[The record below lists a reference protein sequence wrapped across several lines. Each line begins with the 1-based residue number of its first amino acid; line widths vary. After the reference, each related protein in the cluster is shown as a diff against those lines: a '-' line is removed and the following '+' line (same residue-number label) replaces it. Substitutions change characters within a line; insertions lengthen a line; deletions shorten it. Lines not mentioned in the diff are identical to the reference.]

1 MDRKLSQTISDV
13 GIGVSTWVADTAAH
27 PVSQIALIVFC
38 ILWWVFGLP
47 TNVLVAM
54 LSILAITLT
63 QMVLNRQKL
72 RDDDDRYRDIAMH
85 AKIDE
90 LLRTEEHA
98 SKELA
103 GIEELEAE
111 ELVALKRRLA
121 RPRLPNADRSGKPKA
136 VPKR

>member
-1 MDRKLSQTISDV
+1 MDRKFSQTISDV
-13 GIGVSTWVADTAAH
+13 GLGVSTWVADAAAH
-27 PVSQIALIVFC
+27 PVSQIAIVLFC
-38 ILWWVFGLP
+38 ILWWVSGLP
-47 TNVLVAM
+47 TSVLVAM

-98 SKELA
+98 NKELA

-121 RPRLPNADRSGKPKA
+121 RPKRPSAERSKNAKA
-136 VPKR
+136 SPKR

>member
-1 MDRKLSQTISDV
+1 MDRKLSQTISGV
-13 GIGVSTWVADTAAH
+13 GHGVSTWVADAAAH

-38 ILWWVFGLP
+38 VLWWVFGLP

-72 RDDDDRYRDIAMH
+72 RDEDDRYRDIALH

-90 LLRTEEHA
+90 LLRSEEHA
-98 SKELA
+98 NKELA
-103 GIEELEAE
+103 GIELLEE
-111 ELVALKRRLA
+111 E
-121 RPRLPNADRSGKPKA
+121 A
-136 VPKR
+136 VPFAP

>member
-1 MDRKLSQTISDV
+1 MDRKLLQTIADE
-13 GIGVSTWVADTAAH
+13 GLGVSTWVANAAAH
-27 PVSQIALIVFC
+27 PLSQIALIVVC
-38 ILWWVFGLP
+38 VLWWVSGLP

-63 QMVLNRQKL
+63 QMVLNRQKM
-72 RDDDDRYRDIAMH
+72 RDENDRYRDIAMH

-90 LLRTEEHA
+90 LLRVEGQA
-98 SKELA
+98 SRELA

-121 RPRLPNADRSGKPKA
+121 RSRSPSADRRKKSKA
-136 VPKR
+136 VPEH

>member
-13 GIGVSTWVADTAAH
+13 GLSVSTWVADAAAH
-27 PVSQIALIVFC
+27 PVSQIALVLFC
-38 ILWWVFGLP
+38 ILWWVSGLP
-47 TNVLVAM
+47 TSVLVAM

-72 RDDDDRYRDIAMH
+72 RDDDDRNRDIAMH

-90 LLRTEEHA
+90 LLRSEEHA
-98 SKELA
+98 NKELA
-103 GIEELEAE
+103 GIEELEVE

-121 RPRLPNADRSGKPKA
+121 RPRHPSANRSKKSKA
-136 VPKR
+136 SPKR

>member
-1 MDRKLSQTISDV
+1 
-13 GIGVSTWVADTAAH
+13 
-27 PVSQIALIVFC
+27 
-38 ILWWVFGLP
+38 
-47 TNVLVAM
+47 M

-98 SKELA
+98 NKELA

-121 RPRLPNADRSGKPKA
+121 RPRRPSAERSKNAKA
-136 VPKR
+136 SPKR

>member
-1 MDRKLSQTISDV
+1 MDRKLSQTISGV
-13 GIGVSTWVADTAAH
+13 GHGVSTWVADAAAH

-38 ILWWVFGLP
+38 VLWWVFGLP

-72 RDDDDRYRDIAMH
+72 RDEDDRYRDIALH

-90 LLRTEEHA
+90 LLRSEEHA
-98 SKELA
+98 NKELA
-103 GIEELEAE
+103 GIELLEE
-111 ELVALKRRLA
+111 EALVALKRRLA
-121 RPRLPNADRSGKPKA
+121 QSRFPSADRSAQSKAGKKP
-136 VPKR
+136 

>member
-1 MDRKLSQTISDV
+1 MDRKLLQTISDE
-13 GIGVSTWVADTAAH
+13 GLGVSTWVANAAAH
-27 PVSQIALIVFC
+27 PLSQIALIVVC
-38 ILWWVFGLP
+38 VLWWVFGLP

-72 RDDDDRYRDIAMH
+72 RDQNDRSRDIALH

-90 LLRTEEHA
+90 LLRAEGQA
-98 SKELA
+98 SRELA

-121 RPRLPNADRSGKPKA
+121 QSRSPSADRRKKSKA
-136 VPKR
+136 VPKQ

>member
-1 MDRKLSQTISDV
+1 MDRKFSQTISDV
-13 GIGVSTWVADTAAH
+13 GLEVSTWVADAAAH
-27 PVSQIALIVFC
+27 PVSQIAIVLFC
-38 ILWWVFGLP
+38 ILSWVSGLP
-47 TNVLVAM
+47 TSVLVAM

-98 SKELA
+98 NKELA

-121 RPRLPNADRSGKPKA
+121 RPKRPSAERSKNAKA
-136 VPKR
+136 SPKR

>member
-13 GIGVSTWVADTAAH
+13 GISVSTWVADAAAH
-27 PVSQIALIVFC
+27 PFSQIALIVFC
-38 ILWWVFGLP
+38 ILWWVLGLP

-72 RDDDDRYRDIAMH
+72 RDENDRYRDIAMH

-90 LLRTEEHA
+90 LLRSEGQA

-121 RPRLPNADRSGKPKA
+121 RPRFPSAGRSGKSKA

>member
-1 MDRKLSQTISDV
+1 MDRKFSKTISGV
-13 GIGVSTWVADTAAH
+13 GLGVSTWVADAAAH
-27 PVSQIALIVFC
+27 PVSQIALVLFC
-38 ILWWVFGLP
+38 ILWWVSGLP
-47 TNVLVAM
+47 TSVLVAM

-98 SKELA
+98 NKELA

-121 RPRLPNADRSGKPKA
+121 RPRRPSAERSKNAKA
-136 VPKR
+136 SPKR

>member
-1 MDRKLSQTISDV
+1 MDRKFSQTISDV
-13 GIGVSTWVADTAAH
+13 GLGVSTWVADAAAH
-27 PVSQIALIVFC
+27 PVSQIALVLFC
-38 ILWWVFGLP
+38 ILWWVSGLP
-47 TNVLVAM
+47 TSVLVAM

-98 SKELA
+98 NKELA

-121 RPRLPNADRSGKPKA
+121 RPRHPSAEQSKNAKA
-136 VPKR
+136 SPKR

>member
-1 MDRKLSQTISDV
+1 MDRKFSRTASNV
-13 GIGVSTWVADTAAH
+13 GLGISTWVADAAAH

-38 ILWWVFGLP
+38 ALWWVSGLP

-72 RDDDDRYRDIAMH
+72 RDEDDRYRDVAMH

-90 LLRTEEHA
+90 LLRSEEHA

-111 ELVALKRRLA
+111 ELVALKQRLA
-121 RPRLPNADRSGKPKA
+121 QSRSPSAARSEKSKA
-136 VPKR
+136 APKR